1 MLSDHPVYATL
12 PTADVEALRRF
23 YEDVLGFAVK
33 SETPAGIYY
42 QAGNGT
48 YFAIT
53 RSSGRPSGSH
63 TQMGLEIT
71 NIEDEVATLRARGAV
86 FEEYET
92 PKTVDGIADVGV
104 GRAAWLKDPDGNLI
118 GIIEFKQATLLVAI
132 ARRGGQAGPR
142 IAIAPARSR
151 TSRSTRSSTPRT
163 APSRAARGVDGA
175 IHRAAGPRLAEE
187 ARALAPVAPGDARI
201 TAGYRLKAKHVI
213 HTVGPMWAGGDQG
226 EPETLSSCYRR
237 SLALAEEAG
246 VRSLAIP
253 AISTGIYGYPAAK
266 AASVA
271 VREIAMWL
279 DTHELPETVI
289 LSAFSADAAMVL
301 RRAIERLRP
310 ARPHRAPE
318 ARQPAAVPWWWPACA
333 RPTSRARSSTGTS
346 FCVPASR
353 SLQLDL
359 PLGQLV
365 ADDHRE
371 VGSIA
376 GRRLQLLAE
385 LARRELRP
393 GGDPRGPQDRG
404 DPQPLRR
411 VAAGSAPT
419 TTATGAAGSAPAAR
433 PAPRARAAPGRGRAR
448 SRCPASACRRAARPA
463 RRSGRRRRAPAAGP
477 RAPAT

>member
-12 PTADVEALRRF
+12 PTADMEALRRF
-23 YEDVLGFAVK
+23 YEDVLGFTVK

-104 GRAAWLKDPDGNLI
+104 GRAAWLRDPDGNLI
-118 GIIEFKQATLLVAI
+118 GIIEFKQATLLVADREGRDEV
-132 ARRGGQAGPR
+132 AAGPR
-142 IAIAPARSR
+142 MAIALGSITDLDVDAIVNAAN
-151 TSRSTRSSTPRT
+151 SSLQGG
-163 APSRAARGVDGA
+163 AGVDGA

-187 ARALAPVAPGDARI
+187 GRALAPVAPGDARI
-201 TAGYRLKAKHVI
+201 TGGYRLKAKHVI

-226 EPETLSSCYRR
+226 EPETLASCYRR

-271 VREIAMWL
+271 VREIALWL

-289 LSAFSADAAMVL
+289 LSAFSADAAMVI
-301 RRAIERLRP
+301 RRAMSDF
-310 ARPHRAPE
+310 ARP
-318 ARQPAAVPWWWPACA
+318 
-333 RPTSRARSSTGTS
+333 
-346 FCVPASR
+346 
-353 SLQLDL
+353 DL
-359 PLGQLV
+359 
-365 ADDHRE
+365 
-371 VGSIA
+371 
-376 GRRLQLLAE
+376 
-385 LARRELRP
+385 
-393 GGDPRGPQDRG
+393 
-404 DPQPLRR
+404 
-411 VAAGSAPT
+411 
-419 TTATGAAGSAPAAR
+419 TGA
-433 PAPRARAAPGRGRAR
+433 
-448 SRCPASACRRAARPA
+448 
-463 RRSGRRRRAPAAGP
+463 
-477 RAPAT
+477 